1 MSTCGVIK
9 RIILFSA
16 TVRIIRKKA
25 FSEDDVGELLKLGE
39 PQRTRDGYF
48 NKPGDNLSLDT
59 HFGIDGTGRRK

>member
-1 MSTCGVIK
+1 VT
-9 RIILFSA
+9 
-16 TVRIIRKKA
+16 
-25 FSEDDVGELLKLGE
+25 VGELLKLGE